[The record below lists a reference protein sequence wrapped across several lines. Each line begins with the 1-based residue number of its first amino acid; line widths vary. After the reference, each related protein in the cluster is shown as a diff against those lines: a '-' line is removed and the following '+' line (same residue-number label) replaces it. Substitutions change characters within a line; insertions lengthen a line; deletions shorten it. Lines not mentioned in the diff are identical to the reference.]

1 MRIIFM
7 GTPEFAVPCLEMLIK
22 NHTEYSVVC
31 VVTKPDMPKGR
42 TYRMT
47 PPPVKETAE
56 AAGIPVLQPKSVR
69 TEDFWGVLRS
79 YKPDLFVTAAYGKI
93 LPKELLEIPPMGC
106 INVHASLL
114 PKYRG
119 AAPLW
124 HAVINGERESG
135 ITTMMTDA
143 GMDTGD
149 ILLSDRY
156 PIDADMTMGELHD
169 ALSHLGP
176 ITLKR
181 TLEALA
187 NGTLTRTPQNHEE
200 ATYAPMVN
208 RDTGKIDWSASAQ
221 QIPNLVRGTNPFP
234 VSFSFDETGARI
246 KIWRT
251 LLTGEKRPLSL
262 EPGTVTEASKEGILV
277 AAGDA
282 MLRIT
287 ELQGPSAKKMT
298 AGEYVNGHKITKF
311 T

>member
-1 MRIIFM
+1 MEQKEQAEFTELLQKYSSMVLRIAFSNVKNLQDAQDIAQEVFISVL
-7 GTPEFAVPCLEMLIK
+7 TKRPQFDSEEHEKAWLIRVTINRCK
-22 NHTEYSVVC
+22 NHVKSFWNRHTEGLSEDLSYL
-31 VVTKPDMPKGR
+31 PEE
-42 TYRMT
+42 
-47 PPPVKETAE
+47 ET
-56 AAGIPVLQPKSVR
+56 
-69 TEDFWGVLRS
+69 GV
-79 YKPDLFVTAAYGKI
+79 
-93 LPKELLEIPPMGC
+93 
-106 INVHASLL
+106 
-114 PKYRG
+114 
-119 AAPLW
+119 
-124 HAVINGERESG
+124 
-135 ITTMMTDA
+135 TTMYMA
-143 GMDTGD
+143 EGMDTGD

-221 QIPNLVRGTNPFP
+221 QIHNLVRGTNPFP